1 MVSDEKVVV
10 QRGDLLHVDFGFTFM
25 GLNTDY
31 QKMAYVLREG
41 ESRAPPGLEAALANT
56 RTLQE
61 TMMREEARPGRTSA
75 DVYDATMAK
84 MKARG
89 ITAQIYSHPLGN
101 QGHALGPSIDF
112 RAATR
117 RETPR
122 PLRDGSYI
130 AVELNTRT
138 PVREWDGQA
147 VFMMEEDPAWLDR
160 EGYHFFVPRQDALF
174 LVQ

>member
-1 MVSDEKVVV
+1 MAPEMSRGFLAISDETVVV

-41 ESRAPPGLEAALANT
+41 ESRAPTGLEAALANT
-56 RTLQE
+56 RTLQD

-101 QGHALGPSIDF
+101 QGHALGPEH
-112 RAATR
+112 RLPR
-117 RETPR
+117 RDAGR
-122 PLRDGSYI
+122 R
-130 AVELNTRT
+130 R
-138 PVREWDGQA
+138 PVRSATARTSRWSST
-147 VFMMEEDPAWLDR
+147 PA
-160 EGYHFFVPRQDALF
+160 PRCRNGTARRCS
-174 LVQ
+174 